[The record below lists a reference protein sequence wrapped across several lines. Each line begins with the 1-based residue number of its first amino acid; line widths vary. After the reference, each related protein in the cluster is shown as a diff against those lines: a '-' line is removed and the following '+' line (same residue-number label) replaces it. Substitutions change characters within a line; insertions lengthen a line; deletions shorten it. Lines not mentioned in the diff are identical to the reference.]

1 MNKLLHL
8 IAFVAILPLLAVP
21 YGCDRSAHERTIS
34 DSIYTVRYI
43 NSIAITEPEHALA
56 VIDTAERLGL
66 LEPFRINGL
75 RCQVYHNGLS
85 EYNTALKYGLEAY
98 HMPQAREDAELFL
111 NLLEL
116 IADEYYVNG
125 DYVESISFCTE
136 GLQMAEDSLQR
147 RSAANFHVALAGN
160 LLELERPGEAFSH
173 YIRAVDILQEEARK
187 SKLYVAADD
196 YVFALGMFVNA
207 LCDERRFEEAARYL
221 PRVEQAIGSLES
233 KEFLP
238 DGLVDIRRASGYA
251 MFAYIFAN
259 TGDRAKA
266 AELYRRLCATAYSDV
281 PDARGSLLVP
291 YLLAVG
297 RYSDALPILK
307 EEDKLWKAGLD
318 TVSYDYIDSHLRRE
332 VEAYE
337 GIGDIRAANGV
348 YRSIVQLNDTLRHR
362 DRQALALELAEIYKT
377 NEQALKIERQS
388 ASISMRN
395 TIIISAAVFLTSS
408 SACSATTVLSA
419 RKTVP

>member
-1 MNKLLHL
+1 
-8 IAFVAILPLLAVP
+8 
-21 YGCDRSAHERTIS
+21 
-34 DSIYTVRYI
+34 
-43 NSIAITEPEHALA
+43 
-56 VIDTAERLGL
+56 
-66 LEPFRINGL
+66 
-75 RCQVYHNGLS
+75 
-85 EYNTALKYGLEAY
+85 
-98 HMPQAREDAELFL
+98 MPQAREDAELFL

-281 PDARGSLLVP
+281 PDARGSLHVP

-307 EEDKLWKAGLD
+307 EEDKL
-318 TVSYDYIDSHLRRE
+318 
-332 VEAYE
+332 
-337 GIGDIRAANGV
+337 
-348 YRSIVQLNDTLRHR
+348 
-362 DRQALALELAEIYKT
+362 
-377 NEQALKIERQS
+377 
-388 ASISMRN
+388 
-395 TIIISAAVFLTSS
+395 
-408 SACSATTVLSA
+408 
-419 RKTVP
+419 